1 MTTYRDA
8 PFSEPYEPNSY
19 YDARFDK
26 QAVKILPGEYFAT
39 SNDVMI
45 VTVLGSCVSVCLRDP
60 FAGIGGMNHFLLPN
74 DTAKHQENLGRP
86 ARYGQH
92 AIDLLISE
100 VEKLGAVRTRLEA
113 KVFGGGNVLKGLTV
127 NNIGDMNADF
137 VLQYLSEVN
146 IPVAAK
152 DLLDIYPRKVYFFP
166 KTGKVLVKKFKQLNN
181 TTIVERE
188 SAYRMKL
195 STDEEWR
202 TVEK

>member
-1 MTTYRDA
+1 MTKHQDA

-19 YDARFDK
+19 YDPRFEK

-74 DTAKHQENLGRP
+74 DHAQQQEQFSRP
-86 ARYGQH
+86 ARYGRH
-92 AIDLLISE
+92 AIDILISE
-100 VEKLGAVRTRLEA
+100 IEKLGALRTRLEA

-127 NNIGDMNADF
+127 SNIGDMNSDF
-137 VLQYLSEVN
+137 VLNYLSELN
-146 IPVAAK
+146 IPIAAQ
-152 DLLDIYPRKVYFFP
+152 DLLDTYPRKVYFFP
-166 KTGKVLVKKFKQLNN
+166 KTGQVLVKKIKHLNN

-195 STDEEWR
+195 SADDQWHTM
-202 TVEK
+202 EK